1 MVSDVFRVQ
10 LYYPHQ
16 PLPER
21 SHMNSIEISIAGQK
35 YILRGEESETHLAE
49 VSELVRRR
57 VETIRKKSPA
67 LSLQKAAMLAAFDFA
82 SETIKQK
89 RRAIDSKNTVLNYA
103 HRLLEKVEGELRSAG
118 RAQPDT
124 RQ

>member
-1 MVSDVFRVQ
+1 MT
-10 LYYPHQ
+10 
-16 PLPER
+16 
-21 SHMNSIEISIAGQK
+21 SIEISIAGQK

-57 VETIRKKSPA
+57 VETIRKKSPT

-89 RRAIDSKNTVLNYA
+89 RRSVDSKNIVLNYA
-103 HRLLEKVEGELRSAG
+103 HRLLEKVENELKSAG
-118 RAQPDT
+118 RVQLDT